1 MTPDGMTPTL
11 LTHSR
16 RGQSGPARL
25 RVRLAGLSLGLM
37 LSMLSLTANAAWDMQ
52 QLMDTLAQNKSA
64 RSTFVEKKYIAI
76 LDKPVES
83 SGELVYTAPDILEK
97 RTLKPKAETM
107 AIHGDELIIERG
119 QQKHRLQ
126 LQAYPELAAFID
138 SIRGT
143 LSGDRKA
150 LERSYQLSLEGS
162 AERWTLRLLPLN
174 EKMAAVIQRI
184 SITGVREQI
193 RSIETSQAD
202 GDHSVM
208 TIEKSA
214 SQ

>member
-1 MTPDGMTPTL
+1 ML
-11 LTHSR
+11 
-16 RGQSGPARL
+16 AR
-25 RVRLAGLSLGLM
+25 LSLGLM
-37 LSMLSLTANAAWDMQ
+37 LWALSAAVFAAWDVQ
-52 QLMDTLAQNKSA
+52 QLMDTLAQNKSG

-83 SGELVYTAPDILEK
+83 SGELVYTAPDGLEK
-97 RTLKPKAETM
+97 RTIKPKPEAMVIRGE
-107 AIHGDELIIERG
+107 ELLIERG

-143 LSGDRKA
+143 LAGDRKA
-150 LERSYQLSLEGS
+150 LERSYRLSLEGS
-162 AERWTLRLLPLN
+162 AERWTLRLQPLN

-184 SITGVREQI
+184 SITGAREQI
-193 RSIETSQAD
+193 RSIEISQAD
-202 GDHSVM
+202 GDSSVM

-214 SQ
+214 AP